1 MTELLRSGS
10 LDKLSVGMLPDY
22 SPEVAGFFQQVASSH
37 LGEFSMRGL
46 AADEELIFGGNHYEE
61 GRILTIKDLTKVSHL
76 MDLNMVYT
84 VYAIIC
90 IRCTYSEY
98 SLIHQTVLSAMF
110 L

>member
-46 AADEELIFGGNHYEE
+46 AADEELIFGGKHYEE
-61 GRILTIKDLTKVSHL
+61 GRILTIKDLAKVSFYFCNRPL
-76 MDLNMVYT
+76 
-84 VYAIIC
+84 IRKIC
-90 IRCTYSEY
+90 ENKVPQTFVRIRY
-98 SLIHQTVLSAMF
+98 
-110 L
+110 